1 MSLFHFK
8 QFVIDQENCPMKIN
22 TDGVLLGA
30 SVSLENTRTVLDI
43 GTGTGVIALMLAQRS
58 HDIFVDAI
66 DIDHLAFE
74 KSNLNFEN
82 SLFHQQLKA
91 HHHSFLEYFD
101 LNPSKKYD
109 LIVSNPPYFLNA
121 LKSPKANNNISKH
134 TNEQFFINLISKA
147 KNHLNPSGKL
157 TLIVPIDISLMLQN
171 IAPSYHL
178 FPEHC
183 IKIKSYPDKAH
194 IRHIISFSDKKP
206 SELIFEDFCI
216 YASQGIYSLQYQAL
230 LKNFFTIF

>member
-1 MSLFHFK
+1 
-8 QFVIDQENCPMKIN
+8 
-22 TDGVLLGA
+22 
-30 SVSLENTRTVLDI
+30 
-43 GTGTGVIALMLAQRS
+43 
-58 HDIFVDAI
+58 
-66 DIDHLAFE
+66 
-74 KSNLNFEN
+74 
-82 SLFHQQLKA
+82 
-91 HHHSFLEYFD
+91 
-101 LNPSKKYD
+101 
-109 LIVSNPPYFLNA
+109 
-121 LKSPKANNNISKH
+121 
-134 TNEQFFINLISKA
+134 
-147 KNHLNPSGKL
+147 
-157 TLIVPIDISLMLQN
+157 LMLQN